1 MAESFM
7 ETFKTETLPTYL
19 TTEEAAQLLRLA
31 RRTLEKHR
39 LYGTGPTYR
48 KIGGRV
54 IYATADVV
62 AWTETGAR
70 GSTSDA
76 HSGPSPAKKR
86 CAIARS

>member
-1 MAESFM
+1 M

-19 TTEEAAQLLRLA
+19 TTQEAAQLLRLA

-39 LYGTGPTYR
+39 LYGTGPSYR

-62 AWTETGAR
+62 AWAETGAR
-70 GSTSDA
+70 GSTSNP
-76 HSGPSPAKKR
+76 HYGPSPAKKSF
-86 CAIARS
+86 AVARS